1 LAASYLAL
9 EDAGRALAEARQ
21 FEGFNRLSAFVIH
34 DLKNLIAQLSL
45 VVRNAERH
53 HNNPEFMRDAIKTVD
68 HAVGKMSRLM
78 SQLKNSGSAES
89 ERIIDLG
96 ELLHE
101 VVEARK
107 VQAPIPTCDMFRK
120 PIRIKA
126 NRDRLASSF
135 EHIIQNAQDAAGKN
149 GRVRVRMKMSD
160 TGHATVE
167 IEDNGI
173 GMDEEFIRTRLFKP
187 FETTKG
193 VTGMGIGAYE
203 SREYIRSLGGE
214 LSVRSE
220 PGKRTL
226 FTFWLPTVSD
236 SDEFALNEVK
246 SA

>member
-1 LAASYLAL
+1 
-9 EDAGRALAEARQ
+9 
-21 FEGFNRLSAFVIH
+21 
-34 DLKNLIAQLSL
+34 

-78 SQLKNSGSAES
+78 SQLKNSGSAQS
-89 ERIIDLG
+89 EKVIDLG
-96 ELLHE
+96 ELLRE
-101 VVEARK
+101 VLESRK
-107 VQAPIPTCDMFRK
+107 VQAPIPTCDMFRQ
-120 PIRIKA
+120 PIPVKA

-149 GRVRVRMKMSD
+149 GRVSVRVKV
-160 TGHATVE
+160 GKNGLATVD
-167 IEDNGI
+167 IEDNGQ
-173 GMDEEFIRTRLFKP
+173 GMDEAFIRTRLFKP

-226 FTFWLPTVSD
+226 FSFSIPIASK
-236 SDEFALNEVK
+236 SDELTLNEVN